1 MKVLRVDEVVD
12 DDLAVFGRM
21 CRDVDDVPDHLV
33 PTIVRPITAPPWLPS
48 GLQVPHAHGSAGTGP
63 YDVVWRLFRMDG
75 LEFGP
80 SLRRGETRTTLIFGG
95 SPYGVDVLAVLHV

>member
-1 MKVLRVDEVVD
+1 MYRITQSPQSSAPSPLR
-12 DDLAVFGRM
+12 LG
-21 CRDVDDVPDHLV
+21 CHLDY
-33 PTIVRPITAPPWLPS
+33 RF
-48 GLQVPHAHGSAGTGP
+48 PHAHGSAETGP

-95 SPYGVDVLAVLHV
+95 SPYGVDVLAVLHA